1 MKKKETAAKDKQRG
15 KQKKGGKGGGGGGGN
30 LGKGGMHSVVISSAE
45 ERRRKAL
52 ADAKLPKTNQRTV
65 IRNPD
70 GSLTFIYPPNY
81 QNDND
86 SQFNG
91 TDDGYDSQGSNRS
104 DGSYHSQDIW

>member
-1 MKKKETAAKDKQRG
+1 MS

-52 ADAKLPKTNQRTV
+52 AEARLPKTNKRTI
-65 IRNPD
+65 IRHSD
-70 GSLTFIYPPNY
+70 GTFAYSYPANY

-86 SQFNG
+86 SEFNRS
-91 TDDGYDSQGSNRS
+91 DDGYDSDGSNRS
-104 DGSYHSQDIW
+104 DGSYHSQDTW